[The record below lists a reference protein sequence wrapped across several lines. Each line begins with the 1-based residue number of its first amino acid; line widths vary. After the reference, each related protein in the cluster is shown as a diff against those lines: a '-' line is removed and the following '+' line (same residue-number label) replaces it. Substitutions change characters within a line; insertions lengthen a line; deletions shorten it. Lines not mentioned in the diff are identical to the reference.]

1 MDTREEEIN
10 NRSQKNPEIKK
21 TLHDINVNDYENDP
35 EVRNFYKER
44 LKRLIGE
51 EQFNALD
58 DKQVE
63 NYIDET
69 LKSLRIKYTGG
80 KKKTKKAKKSLK
92 KKKRTQKKKK
102 TKKGKK

>member
-1 MDTREEEIN
+1 MDNRDEEIN
-10 NRSQKNPEIKK
+10 YRAENNPEIKK

-51 EQFNALD
+51 EQFNSLD

-69 LKSLRIKYTGG
+69 LKSLRIKYNGG
-80 KKKTKKAKKSLK
+80 KKKTKRKKSSK
-92 KKKRTQKKKK
+92 KKKRTQKKRKQKK
-102 TKKGKK
+102 SKK